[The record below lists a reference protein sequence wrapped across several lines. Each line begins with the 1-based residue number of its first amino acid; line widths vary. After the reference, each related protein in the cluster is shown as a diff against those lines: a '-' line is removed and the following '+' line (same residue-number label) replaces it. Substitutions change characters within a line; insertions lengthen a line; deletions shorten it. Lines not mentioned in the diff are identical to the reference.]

1 MTKYVIKRNGV
12 KEKFD
17 VKKIASAMQKAYLSV
32 GDEVSFKECLE
43 QAKAITKDL
52 LDNGNEI
59 SIENIQD
66 CVELFLMDT
75 KKYETAKAYIK
86 YREKQRIDRENPW
99 SDNDE
104 RQDLILQKYLL
115 DNETKR
121 DFIKRVSIKRP
132 ALEKILRHKEAI
144 FGGRNLYAI
153 GRDGNITGSNCYV
166 TEDPLDN
173 LESIYKVDYQIA
185 RTYSYGGGQ
194 GMNLSNIRPKGAKVN
209 NSSNTTPGVIVF
221 AEKYSHTTLN
231 TQQDNRRGA
240 LMLVLNIDHPDII
253 DFVTTK
259 LDLNKINGAN
269 ISIAITDKFMEAVEN
284 DEIWSMKFETPY
296 EVIEKRLSAKK
307 LLELIA
313 YSAHTMGDPG
323 VMFIDKMNDYH
334 FLSEYDEVKFTATN
348 PCGEQPLMAHGSC
361 NLGSVNLNAFVKN
374 PFKED
379 AYYDWERF
387 DHVVE
392 EMIYSLDDLLTLL
405 GDRHALKEQR
415 DHVTKYREVG
425 LGVMGLADLALSMSL
440 PYGSDEFLEFLDE
453 LMKRMINE
461 AAKATALNAKEK
473 GAFPAFDYKKVSA
486 SRFYKTVIS
495 PEVDE
500 LIKKHGMRNSRLL
513 SIAPTGSISNILGV
527 SGGVEPFFQISY
539 TRRIISMFDEEK
551 KITVWEKTPLAMA
564 KALDIHPEE
573 LPEWTKIT
581 SQNIDFEARANVQKV
596 IQKYV
601 DTAISSTFNI
611 PNSATV
617 EDVMKIYQTAWH
629 KGLKGATVFRDRCAK
644 IGILSGL
651 NAETKDLNPG
661 TPPKM
666 HIEET
671 WYNKV
676 LDKKKEYVTHVVIDG
691 QMYKPEKME
700 RELCPMCQSVLIKK
714 QGCIQC
720 SNDLCDYEKCSI

>member
-17 VKKIASAMQKAYLSV
+17 VTKIANAMCKAYTSV
-32 GDEVSFKECLE
+32 GEDVSYKECLE
-43 QAKAITKDL
+43 QAKFITKDML
-52 LDNGNEI
+52 QGNTEI

-66 CVELFLMDT
+66 SVELYLMDT

-86 YREKQRIDRENPW
+86 YREKQRLDRENPW
-99 SDNDE
+99 GDNDE
-104 RQDLILQKYLL
+104 RQDMILTKYLFN
-115 DNETKR
+115 NESKK
-121 DFIKRVSIKRP
+121 DFIKRISIQRP
-132 ALEKILRHKEAI
+132 ALEKIFRHKEAI

-153 GRDGNITGSNCYV
+153 GREGNITGSNCYV
-166 TEDPLDN
+166 TEDPQDN

-209 NSSNTTPGVIVF
+209 NSSNTTPGVMVF

-240 LMLVLNIDHPDII
+240 LMLVLIIDHPDII
-253 DFVTTK
+253 EFITTK

-269 ISIAITDKFMEAVEN
+269 ISIALTDDFMNAVEK
-284 DEIWSMKFETPY
+284 DETWVMKFETPY
-296 EVIEKRLSAKK
+296 ELIEKRVKAKD

-323 VMFIDKMNDYH
+323 IMFIDKMNEYH
-334 FLSEYDEVKFTATN
+334 FLSEYEDVKFTATN

-361 NLGSVNLNAFVKN
+361 NLGSINLNAFVKN

-379 AYYDWERF
+379 CFYDWERF

-392 EMIYSLDDLLTLL
+392 EMIYALDDLLTLL
-405 GDRHALKEQR
+405 GNRHALKEQR
-415 DHVTKYREVG
+415 EHVKKYREVG
-425 LGVMGLADLALSMSL
+425 LGLMGLADLALSMRL
-440 PYGSDEFLEFLDE
+440 PYGSQDFLDFLDV
-453 LMKRMINE
+453 LMSRMINQ
-461 AAKATALNAKEK
+461 ATKATALNAKEK
-473 GAFPAFDYKKVSA
+473 GAFPAFDYNKVSN
-486 SRFYKTVIS
+486 SRFYKTVIT

-500 LIKKHGMRNSRLL
+500 LVKKYGMRNSRLL

-551 KITVWEKTPLAMA
+551 KITVWEKTPMAMA
-564 KALDIHPEE
+564 KTMNIDPED
-573 LPEWTKIT
+573 LPEWAKIT
-581 SQNIDFEARANVQKV
+581 SQNIDFMDRANVQAV

-601 DTAISSTFNI
+601 DTAISSTFNV

-617 EDVMKIYQTAWH
+617 EDVMNIYLTAW
-629 KGLKGATVFRDRCAK
+629 KKNLKGATVFRDRCAK
-644 IGILSGL
+644 IGILSGI
-651 NAETKDLNPG
+651 NADTKDLNPG
-661 TPPKM
+661 VAPDM
-666 HIEET
+666 HVEES
-671 WYNKV
+671 WFNKV
-676 LDKKKEYVTHVVIDG
+676 SEKKKEYITHINIENHE
-691 QMYKPEKME
+691 YKPEKME
-700 RELCPMCQSVLIKK
+700 KELCPMCHSVLIKK

-720 SNDLCDYEKCSI
+720 SNNNCDYEKCAI

>member
-1 MTKYVIKRNGV
+1 MTKYVVKRNGV

-17 VKKIASAMQKAYLSV
+17 VSKIANAMHKAYLSV
-32 GDEVSFKECLE
+32 GEEISYKECLE
-43 QAKAITKDL
+43 QAKFITKDL
-52 LDNGNEI
+52 LQNGSEI
-59 SIENIQD
+59 SIEKIQD
-66 CVELFLMDT
+66 CVELYLMDT
-75 KKYETAKAYIK
+75 KKYETAKVYIK
-86 YREKQRIDRENPW
+86 YREKQRLDRENPW
-99 SDNDE
+99 NDNDE
-104 RQDLILQKYLL
+104 RQDIILSKYLL
-115 DNETKR
+115 DNENKKE
-121 DFIKRVSIKRP
+121 FIKRVSIKRP

-153 GRDGNITGSNCYV
+153 GREGNITGSNCYV
-166 TEDPLDN
+166 TEDPQDN

-269 ISIAITDKFMEAVEN
+269 ISIALTDDFMNAVEK
-284 DEIWSMKFETPY
+284 DDTWVMRFETPY
-296 EVIEKRLSAKK
+296 ELIEKKLKARL

-323 VMFIDKMNDYH
+323 IMFIDKMNDYH
-334 FLSEYDEVKFTATN
+334 FLSEYEEVKFTATN

-374 PFKED
+374 PFLDD

-387 DHVVE
+387 DHVIE

-405 GDRHALKEQR
+405 GNRHALKEQR
-415 DHVTKYREVG
+415 DHVKKYREVG
-425 LGVMGLADLALSMSL
+425 LGVMGLADLALSMKL
-440 PYGSDEFLEFLDE
+440 PYGSQEFLDFLDQ
-453 LMKRMINE
+453 LMSRMINQ
-461 AAKATALNAKEK
+461 AARATALNAKEK
-473 GAFPAFDYKKVSA
+473 GAFPAFDYDKISS
-486 SRFYKTVIS
+486 SRFYKTVIL

-500 LIKKHGMRNSRLL
+500 LIKKYGMRNSRLL

-539 TRRIISMFDEEK
+539 TRRIISLFEEEK

-564 KALDIHPEE
+564 KALNITPEE

-581 SQNIDFEARANVQKV
+581 SQNINFNDRANVQKV

-611 PNSATV
+611 PNSATIQ
-617 EDVMKIYQTAWH
+617 DVMDIYTTAWH
-629 KGLKGATVFRDRCAK
+629 KDLKGATVFRDRCAK

-666 HIEET
+666 HIEESWT
-671 WYNKV
+671 NK
-676 LDKKKEYVTHVVIDG
+676 LSGKKKEYVTHVIIEN
-691 QMYKPEKME
+691 QEYKPEKME
-700 RELCPMCQSVLIKK
+700 RELCPMCHSVLIKK